1 VIEWSETDNI
11 LATVRSK
18 LGDPSRVIRSAA
30 LEAVRESHDPGALP
44 LVRARW
50 PLESDDGLRGT
61 ILDVLASAKDEDAKD
76 LLDSIFRDPR
86 IRVELRK
93 RAVDTACAIRAK
105 GMIELLTS
113 IVEDRTNTADQVLP
127 CLAALGRL
135 REAWTGA
142 CVAARADDPDESVRE
157 AVPSALVEIRGA
169 DAAPELLRAL
179 RDPSSRVRQAAL
191 RGFARLRLR
200 VHVPDLLPLVAD
212 VPSRDDALLALAS
225 TPDAR
230 ALDAYLLGL
239 ASSQRG
245 KPVRDACAQALSAI
259 REEVRTNLEALHA
272 EHRLDEVQLAA
283 VQRVFQEPQPILR
296 WHVMGPFECGREPG
310 IADEGI
316 DLARRYTGLDGKDQG
331 WIEHLAEPRDGYVD
345 LVKLLSGKA
354 NVSAW
359 AYAEVAAPVAAEVDM
374 TVGSDDGVAVWVGGA
389 AVHDHPDDRAWAA
402 DQDRFRVRLAAS
414 DANPVLLRVV
424 NNTGGWAFNA
434 KVAGVPSGPLFDRA
448 ATAPG
453 LEDYRAYAQEHRGD
467 PARGFQVFRASRDES
482 MCIRCHTVYGVGEK
496 VGPDLSDIGARYG
509 REEILSSILEPSLRI
524 AEGYRS
530 TSLEL
535 ADGRVVFGMVRQET
549 ADEIEIHDTNG
560 ELRTIDKLDV
570 DRRGMLDTSVMPDGL
585 WSTLSK
591 EDLVDLL
598 EWLTTLRGR

>member
-1 VIEWSETDNI
+1 
-11 LATVRSK
+11 
-18 LGDPSRVIRSAA
+18 
-30 LEAVRESHDPGALP
+30 
-44 LVRARW
+44 
-50 PLESDDGLRGT
+50 
-61 ILDVLASAKDEDAKD
+61 
-76 LLDSIFRDPR
+76 
-86 IRVELRK
+86 
-93 RAVDTACAIRAK
+93 
-105 GMIELLTS
+105 
-113 IVEDRTNTADQVLP
+113 
-127 CLAALGRL
+127 
-135 REAWTGA
+135 
-142 CVAARADDPDESVRE
+142 
-157 AVPSALVEIRGA
+157 
-169 DAAPELLRAL
+169 
-179 RDPSSRVRQAAL
+179 
-191 RGFARLRLR
+191 
-200 VHVPDLLPLVAD
+200 
-212 VPSRDDALLALAS
+212 
-225 TPDAR
+225 
-230 ALDAYLLGL
+230 
-239 ASSQRG
+239 
-245 KPVRDACAQALSAI
+245 
-259 REEVRTNLEALHA
+259 
-272 EHRLDEVQLAA
+272 
-283 VQRVFQEPQPILR
+283 
-296 WHVMGPFECGREPG
+296 
-310 IADEGI
+310 
-316 DLARRYTGLDGKDQG
+316 
-331 WIEHLAEPRDGYVD
+331 
-345 LVKLLSGKA
+345 
-354 NVSAW
+354 
-359 AYAEVAAPVAAEVDM
+359 
-374 TVGSDDGVAVWVGGA
+374 VGSDDGVAVWVGGA

-467 PARGFQVFRASRDES
+467 PARGFQVFRASRDEP